1 MVFSNKTMKNTAGVC
16 LTAGGAKPPKSVNQQ
31 HILIKKETEVSLKL
45 TIMLLMKKYK
55 QLIEWVGGVAAAFPS
70 KNRTCEFPCI
80 RLK

>member
-1 MVFSNKTMKNTAGVC
+1 MKNTAGDC
-16 LTAGGAKPPKSVNQQ
+16 QAAGGAKLPKSVNRQ
-31 HILIKKETEVSLKL
+31 HNSIKKETEVSLKL

-70 KNRTCEFPCI
+70 KNRTCEFPGI